1 MLHFQEVYQNAEK
14 ISNVIILKEKIYS
27 IQLTSRTLFKVLNVQ
42 NLELPSNYK
51 VKISVEPES
60 PH

>member
-27 IQLTSRTLFKVLNVQ
+27 IQLTSRTLFRVLNVQ
-42 NLELPSNYK
+42 NLELPSDYK